1 VTSRARRSCLVVPAT
16 SGRFLASAAL
26 AAADEVVIDLE
37 DSVPL
42 EAKTDET
49 RARVVDALSRS
60 WSAPAVSVRVNA
72 PGTIHCLR
80 DLHAVIPA
88 AHGRLAS
95 VVVPKVESAFD
106 VHHVER
112 LLSILE
118 EEHGLGRELGIQAQI
133 ESAGGL
139 VHANEIAR
147 ASRRVEALVFGP
159 GDYAASVGAPTV
171 SIGGSENDAA
181 LYPLHQILVAAR
193 AAGVQAIDGP
203 FGVLDDESGLRRSAS
218 RSKALGYDGKWVVHP
233 GQIAPVNEVFDPSPA
248 ELRQAEATLSAY
260 AEGAGRGAGSVRL
273 DGELVDEASVR
284 MAAGVVAR
292 ARRTRPT

>member
-1 VTSRARRSCLVVPAT
+1 VSSPARRSCLVVPAT
-16 SGRFLASAAL
+16 SERFLASAAR
-26 AAADEVVIDLE
+26 AVADEVVIDLE

-42 EAKTDET
+42 EEKTDET

-60 WSAPAVSVRVNA
+60 WSAPTVSVRLNA
-72 PGTIHCLR
+72 PGTSHCLR
-80 DLHAVIPA
+80 DLQLVIPG
-88 AHGRLAS
+88 AHARLAS

-106 VHHVER
+106 VRYVER

-118 EEHGLGRELGIQAQI
+118 TENGLGRELGIQVQI

-139 VHANEIAR
+139 AHVNEIAR

-171 SIGGSENDAA
+171 SIGGSENDGTLYA
-181 LYPLHQILVAAR
+181 LHHILVAAR

-203 FGVLDDESGLRRSAS
+203 FGALDDEQGLRHSAN
-218 RSKALGYDGKWVVHP
+218 RVRTLGYDGKWVVHP
-233 GQIAPVNEVFDPSPA
+233 SQIAPVNEVFDPSPA
-248 ELRQAEATLSAY
+248 ELQQAEAVLSAY
-260 AEGAGRGAGSVRL
+260 AEGSLRGEGAMRL

-292 ARRTRPT
+292 AQRTSAT